1 MKKLFALLFAL
12 VMVLSLAAC
21 GGNDTPDPSG
31 SSDNTPSSSEQPSE
45 TPGHGEDE
53 TPDNT
58 GDDENPDKEEES
70 KTLAFFRKYLAGSY
84 TLELDYYGKQLN
96 DETHETE
103 TVASTGL
110 IVGQGEKR
118 YRRVNG
124 TITLEYLVDGEYEY
138 ELFADS
144 KFAAKKEFR
153 IPNTGITFY
162 AAFALEESDYYDMLG
177 SVKTKEIRGKVYTC
191 EAFNLKNTCT
201 YCYDGD
207 TLVYILV
214 DAGGI
219 EYLVGVKSIS
229 TDVDTS
235 LLEIPADYTVK

>member
-1 MKKLFALLFAL
+1 MKKLFALLLAL
-12 VMVLSLAAC
+12 VMILSLAAC
-21 GGNDTPDPSG
+21 GGEKTPSG
-31 SSDNTPSSSEQPSE
+31 NEEPPKQTQQQEQPSN
-45 TPGHGEDE
+45 TPNHGEDE

-58 GDDENPDKEEES
+58 GGDENPDKEKES
-70 KTLAFFRKYLAGSY
+70 KTLAFFRNYLAGSY

-118 YRRVNG
+118 YRRVNS

-138 ELFADS
+138 ELFSDS
-144 KFAAKKEFR
+144 KLAAKKEFR
-153 IPNTGITFY
+153 IPNTGVTYY
-162 AAFALEESDYYDMLG
+162 AAFALEESDYYDMSG
-177 SVKTKEIRGKVYTC
+177 SVETKEIRGKTYTC
-191 EAFNLKNTCT
+191 ETFNLKNTCT

-229 TDVDTS
+229 TDVDTT
-235 LLEIPADYTVK
+235 LLEIPADYTIK